1 MARHRRPGATA
12 NKSGLNPFN
21 GSCGAL
27 QALMDDGGQ
36 VTLGA
41 MGSIPAVA
49 IAMTPKG
56 MLVGLMRRKGES
68 WPQLLIRLDATVVRA
83 VVEDRIINDLQI
95 QEVQGE

>member
-1 MARHRRPGATA
+1 MARHRRTGATA
-12 NKSGLNPFN
+12 NKGGLNPLS
-21 GSCGAL
+21 GSCNAL

-56 MLVGLMRRKGES
+56 MLVGLMRHKGES
-68 WPQLLIRLDATVVRA
+68 WPELLTRLDATVVQA
-83 VVEDRIINDLQI
+83 VIEDRIINDIHQ
-95 QEVQGE
+95 